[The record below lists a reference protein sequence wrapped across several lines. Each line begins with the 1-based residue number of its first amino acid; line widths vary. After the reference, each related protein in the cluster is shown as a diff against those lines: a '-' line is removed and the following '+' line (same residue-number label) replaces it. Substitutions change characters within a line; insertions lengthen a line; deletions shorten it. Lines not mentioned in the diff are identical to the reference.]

1 MEGLLAI
8 FFIFGGLPLI
18 VFIVTLFRYL
28 TRKRM
33 VELLS
38 QYAKLDKEPSS
49 DLIEAISL
57 PRRQPHTDL
66 KRGMIA
72 IALGLAAI
80 ILGALIPD
88 DDATVILA
96 GLAAFP
102 IFIGLALLG
111 FWYFV
116 GRKAENV
123 QP

>member
-1 MEGLLAI
+1 MEGILAI

-18 VFIVTLFRYL
+18 VFIITLFRYL

-33 VELLS
+33 AEVLQ
-38 QYAKLDKEPSS
+38 QYATLDKDPPS
-49 DLIEAISL
+49 DLIESISL

-72 IALGLAAI
+72 IALGLALF
-80 ILGALIPD
+80 ILGAVIPD
-88 DDATVILA
+88 DEATVVFA

-102 IFIGLALLG
+102 VFVGIALLL

-116 GRKAENV
+116 GRKTENV
-123 QP
+123 